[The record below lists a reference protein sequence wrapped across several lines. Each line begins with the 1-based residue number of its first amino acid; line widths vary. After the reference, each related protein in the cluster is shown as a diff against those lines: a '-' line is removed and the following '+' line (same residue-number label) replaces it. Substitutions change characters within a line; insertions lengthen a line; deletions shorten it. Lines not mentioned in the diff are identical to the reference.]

1 MTGTPFCIL
10 PVFRFNDTAV
20 GNGGFGKRTREILDK
35 WSENVNVNII
45 DQIKK
50 FEEECK
56 KFNKINT
63 TTPYQFSSEI

>member
-10 PVFRFNDTAV
+10 PVFRFNESSWKWTLAK
-20 GNGGFGKRTREILDK
+20 NREILDK

-56 KFNKINT
+56 NLTK
-63 TTPYQFSSEI
+63 